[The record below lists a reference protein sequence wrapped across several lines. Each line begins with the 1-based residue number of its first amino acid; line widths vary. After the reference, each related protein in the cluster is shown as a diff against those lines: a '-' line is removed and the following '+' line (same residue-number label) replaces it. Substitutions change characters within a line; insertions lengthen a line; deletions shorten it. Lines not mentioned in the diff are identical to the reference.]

1 MQSVEVSEGPS
12 RATRFLKLHACDVA
26 EFNLAPHDMSQ
37 TFFECL
43 CSVECGGSTIC
54 QHFLQSR
61 CAMAD
66 TPEEEVIEP
75 QELES
80 DVPKHGLASVGH
92 GVREVHH
99 VLVDPQSYVA
109 ACCITMRKVSVL
121 MSENRAKGILTE
133 ARKKSEAHPQRAL
146 PFILAALATRAL
158 FVDRHLGSGS
168 DANLVQRTRAQFV
181 GDLTRHVP
189 QVRSVF
195 PPQCASRLRRIH
207 ANKESLHHL
216 VDRHYGS
223 NHKNG
228 HKFDR
233 NEANHQNAI
242 DNSRGHTQNHHD
254 HDGQRDVVVRARDI
268 DELPVTTA
276 Q

>member
-37 TFFECL
+37 HFFECL
-43 CSVECGGSTIC
+43 CSVESGGSTIC

-66 TPEEEVIEP
+66 TPEEEVVEP
-75 QELES
+75 QELEG
-80 DVPKHGLASVGH
+80 DVPRHGLASVGH

-99 VLVDPQSYVA
+99 ILVDPQSYLA
-109 ACCITMRKVSVL
+109 ACCITMRKVSIL
-121 MSENRAKGILTE
+121 MSQNRAKGILTE
-133 ARKKSEAHPQRAL
+133 ARKKSEAHHQRAP
-146 PFILAALATRAL
+146 PFILAALATCAL
-158 FVDRHLGSGS
+158 FVDRHL
-168 DANLVQRTRAQFV
+168 
-181 GDLTRHVP
+181 
-189 QVRSVF
+189 
-195 PPQCASRLRRIH
+195 
-207 ANKESLHHL
+207 
-216 VDRHYGS
+216 
-223 NHKNG
+223 
-228 HKFDR
+228 
-233 NEANHQNAI
+233 
-242 DNSRGHTQNHHD
+242 D